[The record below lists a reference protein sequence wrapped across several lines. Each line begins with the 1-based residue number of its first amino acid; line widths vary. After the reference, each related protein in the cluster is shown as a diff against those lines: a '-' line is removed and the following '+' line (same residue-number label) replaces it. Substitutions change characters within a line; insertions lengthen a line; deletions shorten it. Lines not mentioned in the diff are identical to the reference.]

1 MHSVKPAAYLSH
13 AGNRIVVT
21 SPYNA
26 GFVAQLK
33 AGTKSR
39 RWNPEKKAWSVDVS
53 EEQKLLDIVGQFYQ
67 VVEGKEASPAAAS
80 GKVPDAGTVS
90 FLKTEA
96 EVEIWT
102 DGACSSNPGP
112 GGYGIIFKNQG
123 RNWEKS
129 GGFRLTT
136 NNRMELM
143 GVIVALET
151 LPANSKVR
159 LFSDSLYLVNSLTKG
174 WAEGWRA
181 RGWIKKGGHKVPNA
195 DLWKKLLDLCSRHEV
210 DLQWVKGH
218 NGSLENERC
227 DEMAVAES
235 GNSNLPEDEG
245 YRPEKKPIKAKDF
258 GSLLQP

>member
-26 GFVAQLK
+26 DFVAQLK

-39 RWNPEKKAWSVDVS
+39 RWNPEKKAWSVDVR
-53 EEQKLLDIVGQFYQ
+53 EERKLLDIVGQFYQ
-67 VVEGKEASPAAAS
+67 VVEDREARPVASSGKPAAARTE
-80 GKVPDAGTVS
+80 PL
-90 FLKTEA
+90 LKPGA

-112 GGYGIIFKNQG
+112 GGYGIIFKHQG

-151 LPANSKVR
+151 LPANSRVK
-159 LFSDSLYLVNSLTKG
+159 LFSDSQYLVNSITKG
-174 WAEGWRA
+174 WAESWRA
-181 RGWIKKGGHKVPNA
+181 RGWIKKGGHAVPNA
-195 DLWKKLLDLCSRHEV
+195 DLWKRLLDLCGRHEI
-210 DLQWVKGH
+210 DIQWVKGH
-218 NGSLENERC
+218 NGSPENERC
-227 DEMAVAES
+227 DEMAVAEA
-235 GNSNLPEDEG
+235 GKRNLPTDKG
-245 YRPEKKPIKAKDF
+245 YRPEA
-258 GSLLQP
+258 

>member
-1 MHSVKPAAYLSH
+1 MDGHKRMNSVKPAAYLAY
-13 AGNRIVVT
+13 AGNQIVVT

-39 RWNPEKKAWSVDVS
+39 RWNPEKKAWSVDIS
-53 EEQKLLDIVGQFYQ
+53 EERKLLDIVGQFYQ
-67 VVEGKEASPAAAS
+67 VVEDKAAAPAS
-80 GKVPDAGTVS
+80 ASVKAPAGTAS
-90 FLKTEA
+90 SLKPGD

-112 GGYGIIFKNQG
+112 GGYGIVFKNQG
-123 RNWEKS
+123 EKS

-151 LPANSKVR
+151 LPANSKVK
-159 LFSDSLYLVNSLTKG
+159 LFSDSQYLVNSLTKG

-195 DLWKKLLDLCSRHEV
+195 DLWKRLLDLCRTHEV
-210 DLQWVKGH
+210 DFQWVKGH
-218 NGSLENERC
+218 NGTPENERC
-227 DEMAVAES
+227 DEMAVAAYGE
-235 GNSNLPEDEG
+235 GNLAEDKGYQPEG
-245 YRPEKKPIKAKDF
+245 
-258 GSLLQP
+258 